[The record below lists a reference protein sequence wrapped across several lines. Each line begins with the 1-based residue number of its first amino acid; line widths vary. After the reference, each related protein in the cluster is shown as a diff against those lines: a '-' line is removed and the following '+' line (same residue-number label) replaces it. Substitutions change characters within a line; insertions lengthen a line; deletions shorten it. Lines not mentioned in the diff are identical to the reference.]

1 MTKSTKVNE
10 ATPAELKAW
19 AESDYFMSGNFDPMT
34 MFVVIPAIVQIVVFG
49 GMLLSFFII
58 GKVF

>member
-10 ATPAELKAW
+10 ATPAELKTW

-34 MFVVIPAIVQIVVFG
+34 LFVVIPAIVQIVVFG

>member
-1 MTKSTKVNE
+1 MTESTKVNE

-34 MFVVIPAIVQIVVFG
+34 FFVVIPAIVQIAVFG
-49 GMLLSFFII
+49 GMLLSFYII
-58 GKVF
+58 GKLF

>member
-1 MTKSTKVNE
+1 MIENTKISE

-34 MFVVIPAIVQIVVFG
+34 LFVVIPAIVQIIVFG
-49 GMLLSFFII
+49 GMLIAFYII
-58 GKVF
+58 GELF

>member
-10 ATPAELKAW
+10 ATPAELKTW

-34 MFVVIPAIVQIVVFG
+34 LFVVIPAIVQIAVFG

>member
-10 ATPAELKAW
+10 ATPAELKTW

-34 MFVVIPAIVQIVVFG
+34 LFVVIPVIVQIVVFG

>member
-19 AESDYFMSGNFDPMT
+19 AESDYFMKGNFDPMT
-34 MFVVIPAIVQIVVFG
+34 LFVVIPAIVQIAVFG
-49 GMLLSFFII
+49 GMLLSFYII
-58 GKVF
+58 GKLF

>member
-19 AESDYFMSGNFDPMT
+19 AESDYFISGNFDPMT
-34 MFVVIPAIVQIVVFG
+34 LFVVIPAIVQIAVFG
-49 GMLLSFFII
+49 GMLLSFYII
-58 GKVF
+58 GKLF

>member
-34 MFVVIPAIVQIVVFG
+34 LFVVIPAIVQIVVFG

>member
-19 AESDYFMSGNFDPMT
+19 AASDYFMSANFDPMT
-34 MFVVIPAIVQIVVFG
+34 LFVVIPAIVQIAVFG
-49 GMLLSFFII
+49 GMLLSFYII
-58 GKVF
+58 GKLF